1 MKLPYLVNLEK
12 HSIVLFHVESMRM
25 QQDYFKTS
33 RDFIS
38 LESLLKGLGAQVV
51 FSSLRAV

>member
-1 MKLPYLVNLEK
+1 MQKKMKLPYLVNLEK
-12 HSIVLFHVESMRM
+12 HSIVLFHVESLRM

-38 LESLLKGLGAQVV
+38 LESMLKGL
-51 FSSLRAV
+51 